1 MELKRLRPGFILVW
15 CGIMAAGAVL
25 LLTGITNEGL
35 WYDESYTGSLV
46 RQSFS
51 SIIHI
56 TGGDNHPP
64 LYYLAL
70 RVFTLVFGNTVFTLR
85 LFSVIGALALAA
97 LGIGP
102 VRRALGDRAGFIYTV
117 LTLAMPITISM
128 AQEARMYTWAAFLVT
143 GSALYGYFGWL
154 EGKTKDWIL
163 FGVFTAA
170 AAYTHY
176 YALLAV
182 ALLGVI
188 LLGAMIA
195 GKRRIAPFLYI
206 AGAVMLSYI
215 PWLIKLLGAID
226 RVKGSYWIP
235 PVTDRVIR
243 QVFTYPFSNKFFIP
257 VLPDLPMAGFAA
269 ALIIMGLGIVSQL
282 RKRDRGA
289 LMALIALAVYLL
301 TIVTGIAASWL
312 IRPVLVERYMVP
324 VLGLFIM
331 ALAYGAAGLDWKLA
345 PSVFA
350 VILILGISGM
360 QIRHTLSNRF
370 NGPMKE
376 AVEALEVQPGDIFL
390 HTDEHTIGTFSYCYP
405 DHMNYYYISQGEG
418 GFSNFDAF
426 RPNGVVVRSLDEVP
440 KDQRVWMVYRPD
452 GIDTV
457 SVPIWVRTG
466 KLKVEGS
473 PRAFRLPYSWY
484 GFTVYKAAFAQ
495 TGSGAALPGDTAA
508 VKSTGSGGD

>member
-1 MELKRLRPGFILVW
+1 MELKRLRPGFILAW
-15 CGIMAAGAVL
+15 CAVMAAGAVL
-25 LLTGITNEGL
+25 LLTGITNESL

-51 SIIHI
+51 SIIRI

-70 RVFTLVFGNTVFTLR
+70 RVFTLMLGNTVFTLR

-102 VRRALGDRAGFIYTV
+102 VQRALGGRVGFIYTV
-117 LTLAMPITISM
+117 LILAMPITIAM

-154 EGKTKDWIL
+154 DGKRKDWIL
-163 FGVFTAA
+163 FGIFTAA

-176 YALLAV
+176 YALLAA

-188 LLGAMIA
+188 LLAAMIA
-195 GKRRIAPFLYI
+195 GKRRLDPFLYTV
-206 AGAVMLSYI
+206 GAVTLLYI
-215 PWLIKLLGAID
+215 PWLIKLAGAIG

-235 PVTDRVIR
+235 PVTGKVIG

-257 VLPDLPMAGFAA
+257 VLPALPMIGFVI
-269 ALIIMGLGIVSQL
+269 ALIVIGLGMATQI
-282 RKRDRGA
+282 RKRDKGA

-324 VLGLFIM
+324 VLGLFII
-331 ALAYGAAGLDWKLA
+331 ALAYGAAGLDWKLT
-345 PSVFA
+345 PSVVA
-350 VILILGISGM
+350 VILILAISGA

-370 NGPMKE
+370 NGPMRE
-376 AVEALEVQPGDIFL
+376 AVDALDVQPGDIFL
-390 HTDEHTIGTFSYCYP
+390 HTDEHTIGTFSYYYP
-405 DHMNYYYISQGEG
+405 DHMNYYYISHGHG

-426 RPNGVVVRSLDEVP
+426 RPNGVVVRSLGEVP

-495 TGSGAALPGDTAA
+495 TGLGAALPGDAA
-508 VKSTGSGGD
+508 AFNLTGSGGD

>member
-1 MELKRLRPGFILVW
+1 
-15 CGIMAAGAVL
+15 MAAGAVL

-70 RVFTLVFGNTVFTLR
+70 RVFTLLLGNTVFTLR

-102 VRRALGDRAGFIYTV
+102 VRRALGDRAGFIYTI
-117 LTLAMPITISM
+117 LTLAMPINISM
-128 AQEARMYTWAAFLVT
+128 TQEARMYTWAAFLVT

-154 EGKTKDWIL
+154 DGKRKDWIL
-163 FGVFTAA
+163 FGIFTAA

-176 YALLAV
+176 YALLAA

-188 LLGAMIA
+188 LLTAMIA
-195 GKRRIAPFLYI
+195 GKRRLDPFLYTV
-206 AGAVMLSYI
+206 GAVTLLYI
-215 PWLIKLLGAID
+215 PWLIKLAGAIG

-235 PVTDRVIR
+235 PVTGEVI
-243 QVFTYPFSNKFFIP
+243 QKVFTYPFSNKFFIP
-257 VLPDLPMAGFAA
+257 LIPTLPAIGFLI
-269 ALIIMGLGIVSQL
+269 ALIIIGAGIYEQIREEDS
-282 RKRDRGA
+282 GA
-289 LMALIALAVYLL
+289 LMAVFAMAVYLL
-301 TIVTGIAASWL
+301 TIVAGIAASWL

-324 VLGLFIM
+324 VLGLFIL
-331 ALAYGAAGLDWKLA
+331 ALAYGAAGLDWKLT
-345 PSVFA
+345 PSVVA
-350 VILILGISGM
+350 VILILSISGA

-370 NGPMKE
+370 NGPMRE
-376 AVEALEVQPGDIFL
+376 AVDALDVQPGDIFL
-390 HTDEHTIGTFSYCYP
+390 HTDEHTIGTFSYYYP
-405 DHMNYYYISQGEG
+405 DHMNYYYVSHGHG

-495 TGSGAALPGDTAA
+495 TGSGAALPGDAA
-508 VKSTGSGGD
+508 AAKSTGSGCD

>member
-1 MELKRLRPGFILVW
+1 MELKRLRPGFILAW
-15 CGIMAAGAVL
+15 CAVMAAGAVL

-51 SIIHI
+51 SIIHV

-70 RVFTLVFGNTVFTLR
+70 RAFTLVFGNTVFTLR
-85 LFSVIGALALAA
+85 VFSVIGALALAA

-102 VRRALGDRAGFIYTV
+102 VQRAMGSRAGFIYTV
-117 LTLAMPITISM
+117 FTLAMPITIAM

-143 GSALYGYFGWL
+143 GSALYGYFGYL
-154 EGKTKDWIL
+154 EGKTKDWAL
-163 FGVFTAA
+163 FGIFAAA

-182 ALLGVI
+182 ALLGAI
-188 LLGAMIA
+188 LLAAMIIKK
-195 GKRRIAPFLYI
+195 KRLAPFMYT
-206 AGAVMLSYI
+206 AAAVTLSYI
-215 PWLIKLLGAID
+215 PWLIKLLGAIG

-235 PVTDRVIR
+235 QVTGEVI
-243 QVFTYPFSNKFFIP
+243 QKVFTYPFSNKFFIP
-257 VLPDLPMAGFAA
+257 LIPTLPAIGFLIALVIIGAG
-269 ALIIMGLGIVSQL
+269 IYEQIREEDS
-282 RKRDRGA
+282 GA
-289 LMALIALAVYLL
+289 LMAVFALAVYLL

-324 VLGLFIM
+324 VLGLFII
-331 ALAYGAAGLDWKLA
+331 ALAYGAAGLDWKLT
-345 PSVFA
+345 PSVVA
-350 VILILGISGM
+350 VILILAISGA

-370 NGPMKE
+370 NGPMRE
-376 AVEALEVQPGDIFL
+376 AVEALDVQPGDIFL
-390 HTDEHTIGTFSYCYP
+390 HTDEHTIGTFSYYYP